1 MHSIEL
7 EDLDVNE
14 AKKLYRKLNTKSSYN
29 TMFGEPPKAEE
40 DYVIMKE
47 KKFRDM
53 DISMYF
59 QDLPKTYIEK
69 WMQLG

>member
-1 MHSIEL
+1 MHCIEL

-59 QDLPKTYIEK
+59 
-69 WMQLG
+69 